1 MRAEQSEQVLEI
13 LSIMEDELRILI
25 LEDSE
30 SDAGLV
36 IRTLKKA
43 NFVFDSIRVDT
54 REEFIEALD
63 TYMPDV
69 ILSDHS
75 LPQFNSLEAYKIYKE
90 KTLRIPFI
98 LITGSV
104 SEEFAVR
111 CLHEG
116 IDDYIL
122 KDNLTRLPTALSN
135 AINKKR
141 LEAKKHELELEQ
153 MEITAKLKNQNDELV
168 KTNKELD
175 RFVYSASHELRGPLA
190 SMLGLLQL
198 TSAELSEKRYDQFD
212 MYLKMIGM
220 SVGRLNIIVEEIVN
234 YSINNR
240 TEVRRE
246 LVGIKELINKVF
258 DKLSYISGIETVER
272 IVEVEQSHDWYGDK
286 RRLMTIL
293 DNLLSNAIFYRN
305 KESLHPMV
313 KIKVEVLKTTV
324 VLTVEDNGIGIEPCY
339 HSKIFDMFFR
349 VSSVSQGSGLGLYIV
364 QETLEKLEGTISVS
378 SALDKGSTFKV
389 VFKNFL

>member
-1 MRAEQSEQVLEI
+1 MKAYQGDRLGEMLN
-13 LSIMEDELRILI
+13 IMEDQLRILI

-43 NFVFDSIRVDT
+43 NFVFDSIRVDA

-63 TYMPDV
+63 DYKPHV

-90 KTLRIPFI
+90 KKLKIPFI

-122 KDNLTRLPTALSN
+122 KDNLTRLPTALNN
-135 AINKKR
+135 AINKKE
-141 LEAKKHELELEQ
+141 LEAQKRELELEQ
-153 MEITAKLKNQNDELV
+153 LQIAEKLKHQNEELV

-220 SVGRLNIIVEEIVN
+220 SVSKLNIIVEEIVN

-246 LVGIKELINKVF
+246 LIDIKELINKVF
-258 DKLSYISGIETVER
+258 DKLSYISGIETVEK
-272 IVEVEQSHDWYGDK
+272 IIHIEQLSEWYGDK

-293 DNLLSNAIFYRN
+293 DNLLSNAIFYRD
-305 KESLHPMV
+305 KESPHPMV
-313 KIKVEVLKTTV
+313 KVQVQVHKTSVELI
-324 VLTVEDNGIGIEPCY
+324 VEDNGIGIEPSY

-349 VSSVSQGSGLGLYIV
+349 VSSLSQGSGLGLYIV
-364 QETLEKLEGTISVS
+364 QETLEKLDGTISVS
-378 SALDKGSTFKV
+378 SALDEGSTFKV
-389 VFKNFL
+389 VLKNLL